1 MSSPT
6 PMKPITIILIL
17 SALLLCDRSGA
28 QDNASDVATV
38 TPDRTAAAS
47 SAEALR
53 FREMLVKYRPFP
65 TDEFTMHKV
74 NNTDRSALFE
84 VYIDIPELNEVR
96 ATAVLFAAQSHEVD
110 PTHFPW
116 LDHFAHVLK
125 QYPMAVVKIE
135 AHTDS
140 VGRAA
145 DNQALSEL
153 RAMEVRSQLVG
164 RGIDTDRIHA
174 VGLGERFPTHP
185 NSNKEG
191 RRLNRR
197 VEFKTYFPV
206 KRR

>member
-1 MSSPT
+1 
-6 PMKPITIILIL
+6 MKPITIILIL
-17 SALLLCDRSGA
+17 SALLLCDRSVA
-28 QDNASDVATV
+28 QDNTCDVATV
-38 TPDRTAAAS
+38 TTDRTALAS
-47 SAEALR
+47 IAEVHR
-53 FREMLVKYRPFP
+53 FREMLAKYRPFP
-65 TDEFTMHKV
+65 TDELTMQKV

-116 LDHFAHVLK
+116 LDHFAQVLK
-125 QYPMAVVKIE
+125 QYPLAVVKIE

-153 RAMEVRSQLVG
+153 RAMEVRSQLIG
-164 RGIDTDRIHA
+164 RGIDAERIHA
-174 VGLGERFPTHP
+174 VGLGERFPIQP
-185 NSNKEG
+185 NAHKEG

-206 KRR
+206 RRR